1 MSKTVGVVGL
11 GAMGSAMALMLVKAG
26 FDVVGFDVRE
36 AALDELESNG
46 GKRADSPRDVAEK
59 SDVVLLSFASIGGIG
74 GVEHQPAPFRHL
86 DFKGQIGRLTPRN
99 DFLSPL
105 T

>member
-1 MSKTVGVVGL
+1 MMSKTVGVVGL

-59 SDVVLLSFASIGGIG
+59 SDVVLLSFASIGG
-74 GVEHQPAPFRHL
+74 VEHQPAPFRHL